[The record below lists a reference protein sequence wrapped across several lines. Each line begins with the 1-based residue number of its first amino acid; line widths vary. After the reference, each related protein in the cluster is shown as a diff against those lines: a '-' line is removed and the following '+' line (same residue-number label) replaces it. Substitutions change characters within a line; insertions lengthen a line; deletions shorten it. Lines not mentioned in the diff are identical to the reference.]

1 VTGRDMPK
9 GKERRAAITWLMPLG
24 TLIQFMLPRWV
35 VVRIARPA
43 SVLVYHLNRKGRERL
58 MDNCR
63 HILGPGTPESEI
75 RATTRRL
82 FFHYVLNVL
91 DLMRVPVMKRRVA
104 ALVDMD
110 TLSVDRM
117 MSENRGIVVV
127 TAHMG
132 NYDLA
137 GVYMAARGYPMS
149 AVVEPVPGGWAKT
162 YDRYRG
168 ATAMETIP
176 IPDRRAMIRALHR
189 HRMLALV
196 SDRDLT
202 GNGLLCPS
210 FDSHRYFPKG
220 AAAYTL
226 RLKTALLVAGM
237 VFQHEPGRPP
247 YRMVYKQLDFTPTGD
262 MDADVNALTCL
273 IAAEINDLIRRFP
286 DQWLV
291 FNAKWQQKP

>member
-1 VTGRDMPK
+1 MPRS
-9 GKERRAAITWLMPLG
+9 KERQAAITWLMPLG
-24 TLIQFMLPRWV
+24 TIIQFMLPRWV
-35 VVRIARPA
+35 MVRIARPA
-43 SVLVYHLNRKGRERL
+43 GVLAYHLNRKGRERL

-91 DLMRVPVMKRRVA
+91 DLMRVPVMKRRVT
-104 ALVDMD
+104 ALVELDP
-110 TLSVDRM
+110 LVVDRM
-117 MSENRGIVVV
+117 MAEDRGIVVV

-137 GVYMAARGYPMS
+137 GVFMAARGYPMS
-149 AVVEPVPGGWAKT
+149 AVVEPVPGGWART
-162 YDRYRG
+162 YDRYRR

-202 GNGLLCPS
+202 GSGLLCPA
-210 FDSHRYFPKG
+210 FDSHRHFPKG
-220 AAAYTL
+220 AAVYSL
-226 RLKTALLVAGM
+226 RFNAPLIVAGM
-237 VFQHEPGRPP
+237 IFQHEPGRPP
-247 YRMVYKQLDFTPTGD
+247 YRMVYKQLDFTPTGN
-262 MDADVNALTCL
+262 MDADVTALTRL
-273 IAAEINDLIRRFP
+273 IAAEINNLIRRFP

>member
-1 VTGRDMPK
+1 MPRS
-9 GKERRAAITWLMPLG
+9 KERQAAITWLMPLG
-24 TLIQFMLPRWV
+24 TIVQFMLPRWV
-35 VVRIARPA
+35 IVRIARPA
-43 SVLVYHLNRKGRERL
+43 SVLAYHLNRKGRERL

-63 HILGPGTPESEI
+63 HILGPGAPESEI

-82 FFHYVLNVL
+82 FFHYVMNLL
-91 DLMRVPVMKRRVA
+91 DLMRVPVVKRRVTA
-104 ALVDMD
+104 MVEMDQSTVD
-110 TLSVDRM
+110 SM
-117 MSENRGIVVV
+117 MAGNRGIVVV

-137 GVYMAARGYPMS
+137 GVFMAARGYPMS
-149 AVVEPVPGGWAKT
+149 AVVEPVPGGWART
-162 YDRYRG
+162 YDRYRR

-176 IPDRRAMIRALHR
+176 IPNRRAMIRALHR

-202 GNGLLCPS
+202 GKGLLCPA

-220 AAAYTL
+220 AAAYSL
-226 RLKTALLVAGM
+226 RFNAPLIVAGL
-237 VFQHEPGRPP
+237 VFQHEPGCRP
-247 YRMVYKQLDFTPTGD
+247 YRMVYKQLEFTPTGD
-262 MDADVNALTCL
+262 MDGAVAALTRL

-291 FNAKWQQKP
+291 FNAKWQEKP